1 MTVAAPPLHVQEPA
15 SRSEDAAV
23 PSLELFV
30 RRERPDELHLYAL
43 GFAPGDFAALFERE
57 IRPRTAL
64 LYRIPP
70 DLLNPNYWEPL
81 TQEAEGEVRAKRGG
95 LITRTEGD
103 QALVWRSDRVPRS
116 RLLRDGLD
124 EVPVELLGGYV
135 LRTPGEGF
143 LRLARAWSGRGR
155 FEVVLLTLPLP
166 EPKEILGTVHQDL
179 VRMTRSLPGEQ
190 FLFATQDDGL
200 TRAVFAE
207 TEHFLR
213 ALEAI
218 LRRFVAQASGRPVAR
233 IGRPTLERLADL
245 AEGCGFSAAP
255 ADVHDKGRTL
265 EVRLRR
271 GRTPWGVA
279 PDADPDVALEH
290 DALLYY
296 DRTAGLWAS
305 CT

>member
-1 MTVAAPPLHVQEPA
+1 MTVAAPPMNPQEAA
-15 SRSEDAAV
+15 SRSGDTAA
-23 PSLELFV
+23 PPLELFV

-43 GFAPGDFAALFERE
+43 GFAPADFAALFERE

-64 LYRIPP
+64 LYRVPP

-81 TQEAEGEVRAKRGG
+81 TKEAEGEVRAKMGG
-95 LITRTEGD
+95 LIARTEGD
-103 QALVWRSDRVPRS
+103 QALLWRSDRVPRS

-143 LRLARAWSGRGR
+143 LRLARAWNGRGR
-155 FEVVLLTLPLP
+155 FEVALLTPPLP

-179 VRMTRSLPGEQ
+179 VRMTRSLPGEH

-213 ALEAI
+213 ALEAM
-218 LRRFVAQASGRPVAR
+218 LRGFVVRAGGRPVAR
-233 IGRPTLERLADL
+233 IGRRVLEQLADL

-255 ADVHDKGRTL
+255 ADVNDKGRTL

-271 GRTPWGVA
+271 GRTPWGVIPGA
-279 PDADPDVALEH
+279 GGDVALEH

-296 DRTAGLWAS
+296 DRTAGLWAA